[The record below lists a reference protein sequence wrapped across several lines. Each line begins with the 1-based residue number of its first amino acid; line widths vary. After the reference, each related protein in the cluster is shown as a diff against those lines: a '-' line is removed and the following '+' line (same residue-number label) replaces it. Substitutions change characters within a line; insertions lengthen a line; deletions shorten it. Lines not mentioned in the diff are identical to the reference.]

1 MSILKLKDIID
12 KITDSNI
19 LYKIYEYSEDNYLD
33 KLDSNN
39 VLNISKEVIF
49 IIALKLMTPRN
60 FGLLKSVNINL
71 QNEVSELKHSLHDID
86 SLFDVFLYDN
96 FRSNFFIFNGQK
108 IYNGDCTLSKHEIIQ
123 NFLYDNIKMKIKSKR
138 YYQVNI
144 SESNYLDLIDKV
156 LELMEYDINEIMIRL
171 DDIID
176 SFIKSVEIS
185 GRIFVVDLILRDY
198 YSLLKMEINRL
209 EGEGYK
215 IKKISDTNIFFV

>member
-1 MSILKLKDIID
+1 
-12 KITDSNI
+12 
-19 LYKIYEYSEDNYLD
+19 
-33 KLDSNN
+33 
-39 VLNISKEVIF
+39 
-49 IIALKLMTPRN
+49 
-60 FGLLKSVNINL
+60 
-71 QNEVSELKHSLHDID
+71 
-86 SLFDVFLYDN
+86 
-96 FRSNFFIFNGQK
+96 
-108 IYNGDCTLSKHEIIQ
+108 
-123 NFLYDNIKMKIKSKR
+123 MKIKSKR